1 MTERC
6 KKCYFYGSTTDTC
19 DFFLMTGERRG
30 CSVDRCVRHKT
41 RTDTRRPQQQT
52 PGQNER
58 QRQMRKLHAQG
69 LNDTE
74 IAAQI
79 GVSSWTVGQWRR
91 KFDLPANARFGGDR
105 KA

>member
-30 CSVDRCVRHKT
+30 CPVEQCARYKT
-41 RTDTRRPQQQT
+41 RTVIRRPQQQN
-52 PGQNER
+52 PIQNER

-69 LNDTE
+69 LNDTQ
-74 IAAQI
+74 IGAQI
-79 GVSSWTVGQWRR
+79 GISSQAVGQWRR
-91 KFDLPANARFGGDR
+91 KFGLPANARFGGDR

>member
-6 KKCYFYGSTTDTC
+6 KKCFFYGSTTDTC

-30 CSVDRCVRHKT
+30 CPVERCVRFKS
-41 RTDTRRPQQQT
+41 RTETRRPQQQA
-52 PGQNER
+52 PKQIEQ